1 MSVKSFFQQCG
12 YDVYVKSSNQL
23 HICKDK
29 TCMTVEIIMDKNW
42 YTKEYALDHML
53 IPKNDIRTNSDW
65 VCMTSRDKS
74 QFKIFPMCVVKTA
87 QQVYKESSGSKKDII
102 YAIDIQFGDKKLY
115 FV

>member
-1 MSVKSFFQQCG
+1 
-12 YDVYVKSSNQL
+12 
-23 HICKDK
+23 
-29 TCMTVEIIMDKNW
+29 
-42 YTKEYALDHML
+42 
-53 IPKNDIRTNSDW
+53 
-65 VCMTSRDKS
+65 MTSRDKS